1 VYVDSP
7 LAVNATD
14 IFTMHHECFDSEIL
28 KYMSTN
34 SNPFGFN
41 GLTYTR
47 SVEESKKLNEKNQPC
62 IIISASGMANAG
74 RIRHHIF
81 NNVEDAE
88 NTILFVGYCAQ
99 GTLGAI
105 LRDYPSTI
113 KLFGKELKVR
123 ANIRIIDG
131 LSGHADQNEMLRFL
145 KNQSQV
151 LLKQTFLVHGEY
163 DRQVKFKDALTN
175 AGYQN
180 VMIPELGQEVSIP

>member
-1 VYVDSP
+1 
-7 LAVNATD
+7 
-14 IFTMHHECFDSEIL
+14 
-28 KYMSTN
+28 
-34 SNPFGFN
+34 
-41 GLTYTR
+41 
-47 SVEESKKLNEKNQPC
+47 
-62 IIISASGMANAG
+62 
-74 RIRHHIF
+74 
-81 NNVEDAE
+81 
-88 NTILFVGYCAQ
+88 
-99 GTLGAI
+99 LGAI